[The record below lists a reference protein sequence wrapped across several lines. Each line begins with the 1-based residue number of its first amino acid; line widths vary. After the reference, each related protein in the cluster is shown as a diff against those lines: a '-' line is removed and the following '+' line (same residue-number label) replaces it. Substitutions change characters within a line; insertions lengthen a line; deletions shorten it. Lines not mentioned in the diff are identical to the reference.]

1 MENWPRKYIFSEA
14 SMLSKGEKANYV
26 KGNMKEEFVLQPLD
40 FSAKFLM

>member
-1 MENWPRKYIFSEA
+1 MENCPRMYIFSEA
-14 SMLSKGEKANYV
+14 SLLTTGKAKYD

>member
-1 MENWPRKYIFSEA
+1 METGLESKFSVK
-14 SMLSKGEKANYV
+14 LHCCQLEKAKYV